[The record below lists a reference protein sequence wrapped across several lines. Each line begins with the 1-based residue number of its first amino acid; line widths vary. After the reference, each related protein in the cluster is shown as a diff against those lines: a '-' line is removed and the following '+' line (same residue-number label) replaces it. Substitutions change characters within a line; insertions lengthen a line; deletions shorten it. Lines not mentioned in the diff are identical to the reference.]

1 MQDHLPPGIKFNPRT
16 GFIIEEPL
24 VTEHNGT
31 YLCVFIDSGSGHKVN
46 KLEIHLLVR
55 EKEEETNQLEVWG
68 RKYIFIVIQP
78 LNILSNFL
86 FQGIYVKNIN
96 SLSTTHVKSEIIL
109 RLNLLFLIFHSFSL
123 YIVVY

>member
-1 MQDHLPPGIKFNPRT
+1 MPPGIKFNPRT

-24 VTEHNGT
+24 VSEHNGT

>member
-1 MQDHLPPGIKFNPRT
+1 MS
-16 GFIIEEPL
+16 
-24 VTEHNGT
+24 EHNGT
-31 YLCVFIDSGSGHKVN
+31 YLCVFTDSGSGHKVN
-46 KLEIHLLVR
+46 KLEIHLLVK
-55 EKEEETNQLEVWG
+55 EKEEETNQLEVWC

>member
-1 MQDHLPPGIKFNPRT
+1 MS
-16 GFIIEEPL
+16 
-24 VTEHNGT
+24 EHNGT